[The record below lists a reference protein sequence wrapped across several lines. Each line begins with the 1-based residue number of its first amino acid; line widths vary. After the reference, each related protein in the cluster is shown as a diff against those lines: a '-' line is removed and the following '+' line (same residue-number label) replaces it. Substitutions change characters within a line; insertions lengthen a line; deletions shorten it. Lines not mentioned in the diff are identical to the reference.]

1 MSATAGFDV
10 VVIGAGSAGCVLAAR
25 LSEDPRATVEEHIR
39 YTAQLLVRRSAVIAE
54 GVAAGRCGVV
64 GLSYR
69 LSEGTV
75 RRVSSHGV

>member
-1 MSATAGFDV
+1 MLSA
-10 VVIGAGSAGCVLAAR
+10 LAVPEPAR
-25 LSEDPRATVEEHIR
+25 EDPRATVEEHIR